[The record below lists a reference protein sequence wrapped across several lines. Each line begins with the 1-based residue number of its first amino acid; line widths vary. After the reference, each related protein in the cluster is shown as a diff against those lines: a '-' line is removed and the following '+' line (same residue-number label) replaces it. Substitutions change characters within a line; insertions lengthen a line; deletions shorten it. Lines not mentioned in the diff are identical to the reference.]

1 MEIFEYSFFRNAL
14 AGLMLISIA
23 SAVIGTYIV
32 VRRLMFVAGGITHA
46 CFGGLG
52 LGYFLGVNT
61 IAMAGV
67 FAIASALGVEWMSTR
82 QKIREDSA
90 ISVVWALGMAI
101 GIVFIFLTSGYVP
114 ELNAFLFGNIL
125 TISNTDLWIFSGF
138 LIVMLAFMTI
148 FFRLIEAC
156 AFDADYCKTLGLP
169 VRTINGIMMVLISIS
184 IVLTLKLI
192 GIMLL
197 MSLFAIPQMIAEV
210 FTSRLKPMMLI
221 AALASMACSVLGL
234 FVSYISD
241 VPASATIVITLI
253 TIYALIRIY
262 AKIAKR

>member
-1 MEIFEYSFFRNAL
+1 MEIFEYSFFQNAL
-14 AGLMLISIA
+14 AGLILISIA
-23 SAVIGTYIV
+23 SAVIGTYVV

-67 FAIASALGVEWMSTR
+67 FAVASALGVEWMSAKR
-82 QKIREDSA
+82 VREDSA

-101 GIVFIFLTSGYVP
+101 GILFIFLTSGYVP
-114 ELNAFLFGNIL
+114 ELNSFLFGNIL
-125 TISNTDLWIFSGF
+125 TISNTDLWIFAGF
-138 LIVMLAFMTI
+138 LIIMLAFI
-148 FFRLIEAC
+148 SVFFRIIEAC
-156 AFDADYCKTLGLP
+156 AFDADYCKTLGMP
-169 VRTINGIMMVLISIS
+169 VRTINGIMMVIVSIS

-197 MSLFAIPQMIAEV
+197 MSLFSIPQMIAEI
-210 FTSRLKPMMLI
+210 FTTRLKPMMII
-221 AALASMACSVLGL
+221 AAASSMACSIAGL
-234 FVSYISD
+234 FISYATN

-253 TIYALIRIY
+253 AVYAIVRLLASRRKY
-262 AKIAKR
+262 L